1 MPRQTFASNVPAFG
15 EPMTLLATDDRNA
28 AEIAFWNGPGGQC
41 WLNRQQ
47 AQDALLAPVAEVL
60 LDRAAA
66 RVGEIVLDIG
76 CGCGA
81 TSIALARRVAPGGCV
96 LGIDVSSLML
106 ERARQLA
113 PQGLPVDF
121 ALADATV
128 YPFEPGRADLLFSRF
143 GVMFFADPVE
153 SFANMRCGLRSGAR
167 VVFACWREP
176 RENPWLLLPLQEAY
190 RHVPRLPDVGPEDP
204 GPFSFA
210 AEHRVHGILEPAG
223 FRAIELEPIDL
234 SLDLANGRGLDA
246 AVDAALGIGP
256 ASRALDGQP
265 TALRAAAAESI
276 RAALAKCQ
284 VGNTVPLPGALW
296 IVTATNP

>member
-1 MPRQTFASNVPAFG
+1 
-15 EPMTLLATDDRNA
+15 MTLPAADSRNA
-28 AEIAFWNGPGGQC
+28 DEIAFWNGPGGQR

-47 AQDALLAPVAEVL
+47 AQDALLAPIAEVL
-60 LDRAAA
+60 FDRAAA

-81 TSIALARRVAPGGCV
+81 TSIALARRVAPDGHV
-96 LGIDVSSLML
+96 LGIDVSSPML

-113 PQGLPVDF
+113 PKGLPVDF

-128 YPFEPGRADLLFSRF
+128 YPFEPGRANLLCSRF
-143 GVMFFADPVE
+143 GVMFFADPVQ
-153 SFANMRCGLRSGAR
+153 SFANMRCGLRGGAR
-167 VVFACWREP
+167 LAFACWREL

-190 RHVPRLPDVGPEDP
+190 RHVPRLPEAGPEDP
-204 GPFSFA
+204 GPFSLS
-210 AEHRVHGILEPAG
+210 AEGRVCAILGRAG
-223 FRAIELEPIDL
+223 FRAIELEPIIL

-246 AVDAALGIGP
+246 AVDAALSIGP

-265 TALRAAAAESI
+265 AERRAAAAESI
-276 RAALAKCQ
+276 RAALAQWQ
-284 VGNTVPLPGALW
+284 VGDTVPLPGALW